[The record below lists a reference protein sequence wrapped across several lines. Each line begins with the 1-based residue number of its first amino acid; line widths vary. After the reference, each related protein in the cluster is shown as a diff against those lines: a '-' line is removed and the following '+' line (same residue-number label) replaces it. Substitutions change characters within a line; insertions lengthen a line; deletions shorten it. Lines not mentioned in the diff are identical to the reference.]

1 MTDEMLPVVVGI
13 DGSRPAQAAL
23 EYAAK
28 EAAVRVTSLIAV
40 HAISADGPA
49 DDVVAEAVEAA
60 RAAHPS
66 LGVTGCSRAGD
77 PVHVL
82 AAMAYGTG
90 LLVVG
95 HRGRSVR
102 SGREAG
108 SVAARLVGAGAVPLM
123 VHRPLEPPAELA
135 ERRAVLVGI
144 DPAHGADTLA
154 QFAFAEAARRGA
166 PLEVIWLRPTGNGDA
181 TATDALRRWAEKHP
195 DVDLTTTS
203 RYGVDIAI
211 AMAAA
216 SHSAQM
222 VIVGTTGRPAA
233 HWAARALVDRAGC
246 PVAIVP
252 L

>member
-1 MTDEMLPVVVGI
+1 MRDDMLPVVVGV

-23 EYAAK
+23 EFAAE
-28 EAAVRVTSLIAV
+28 EAAVRVTSLIAI
-40 HAISADGPA
+40 HAISADGPG
-49 DDVVAEAVEAA
+49 DDVVAEAVAAA

-66 LGVTGCSRAGD
+66 LEVTGYSRAGD
-77 PVHVL
+77 PVRVL
-82 AAMAYGTG
+82 SDMASGTG

-95 HRGRSVR
+95 HRGRSGR

-108 SVAARLVGAGAVPLM
+108 SVAARLVGAGPAPLM
-123 VHRPLEPPAELA
+123 VHRPLEPPGELA
-135 ERRAVLVGI
+135 EHRGVLVGI

-154 QFAFAEAARRGA
+154 EFAFAEAARRGA

-181 TATDALRRWAEKHP
+181 TATDALRRWSDKHP
-195 DVDLTTTS
+195 DVDLTTTT

-222 VIVGTTGRPAA
+222 VIVGTTGGPAGQ
-233 HWAARALVDRAGC
+233 WAARALVDRAGC

>member
-1 MTDEMLPVVVGI
+1 MRDDMLPVVVGV

-23 EYAAK
+23 EFAAE
-28 EAAVRVTSLIAV
+28 EAAVRVTSLIAI
-40 HAISADGPA
+40 HAISADGPG
-49 DDVVAEAVEAA
+49 DDVVAEAVAAA

-66 LGVTGCSRAGD
+66 LEVTGYSRAGD
-77 PVHVL
+77 PVRVL
-82 AAMAYGTG
+82 SDMASGTG

-95 HRGRSVR
+95 HRGRSGR

-108 SVAARLVGAGAVPLM
+108 SVAARLVGAGPAPLM
-123 VHRPLEPPAELA
+123 VHRPLEPPGELA
-135 ERRAVLVGI
+135 EHRGVLVGI

-154 QFAFAEAARRGA
+154 EFAFAEAARRGA

-181 TATDALRRWAEKHP
+181 TATD
-195 DVDLTTTS
+195 VDLTTTT

-222 VIVGTTGRPAA
+222 VIVGTTGGPAGQ
-233 HWAARALVDRAGC
+233 WAARALVDRAGC